1 MTHVKKNKNTALKW
15 LTGLGAIV
23 VLVFGIGYLYSFNSA
38 TMSDDAQ
45 VQQLLLPINARVG
58 GYLHK
63 INFVEFQ
70 KVKKGDTLII
80 IDNTDYIVQQQLA
93 EANLLDAQ
101 AGRFVTSSAVNTVSN
116 TVNITA
122 SNIQEVR
129 ARLLNAEQD
138 YKRYKILLE
147 QESVTE
153 QQYEK
158 AKTEYEALKAKLV
171 ALTSTENGNRL
182 SVKETGAKL
191 GVNEAAIKRAE
202 AQLQIAKL
210 NVSYTVI
217 LSPCDGYMG
226 RKTLSV
232 GQLVQAGQQLA
243 SVVNDQEKWLTV
255 NVQEKQLRSVKIG
268 QEVKVR
274 IDAFADHDFVG
285 TISSIAGATGTAFS
299 MVPTDNSTG
308 NFVKIQQR
316 VPVRI
321 DFLNPEDQSLLP
333 DVKSGMNAV
342 VYFN

>member
-1 MTHVKKNKNTALKW
+1 MRHLKKNKHKVLKW
-15 LTGLGAIV
+15 LTGLVAV
-23 VLVFGIGYLYSFNSA
+23 AVLVFGIGYLYSFNSA

-45 VQQLLLPINARVG
+45 VQQLLLPVNARVG
-58 GYLHK
+58 GYLQK

-101 AGRFVTSSAVNTVSN
+101 AGRFVTSTAVNTVSN
-116 TVNITA
+116 TVKIAA
-122 SNIQEVR
+122 SNIQEAH

-147 QESVTE
+147 QESVTA
-153 QQYEK
+153 QQYDK
-158 AKTEYEALKAKLV
+158 AKTEYEVQKAKLE
-171 ALTSTENGNRL
+171 ALTSTINGNRL

-191 GVNEAAIKRAE
+191 GINEATIKRAE

-210 NVSYTVI
+210 NVSYTIIV
-217 LSPCDGYMG
+217 SPCDGYMG
-226 RKTLSV
+226 RKNLFA

-255 NVQEKQLRSVKIG
+255 NVQEKQLKSVKVG
-268 QEVKVR
+268 QQVKVR
-274 IDAFADHDFVG
+274 IDALSDHDFVG
-285 TISSIAGATGTAFS
+285 TVSSVAGATGSAFS

-321 DFLNPEDQSLLP
+321 DFLNPKDKSFLT

>member
-23 VLVFGIGYLYSFNSA
+23 VLLFGIGYLYSFNSA

-58 GYLHK
+58 GYLQK

-70 KVKKGDTLII
+70 KVKKGDTLVI
-80 IDNTDYIVQQQLA
+80 IDNTDYIVQQELA

-101 AGRFVTSSAVNTVSN
+101 AGRFVTSTSVNTVSN

-129 ARLLNAEQD
+129 ARLLNAEHD

-171 ALTSTENGNRL
+171 ALTKTENGNRL

-191 GVNEAAIKRAE
+191 GVNEASIKRAE
-202 AQLQIAKL
+202 AQLKIAKL

-232 GQLVQAGQQLA
+232 GQLVQAAQQLA

-268 QEVKVR
+268 QKVKVR
-274 IDAFADHDFVG
+274 IDAFTDHDFVG
-285 TISSIAGATGTAFS
+285 TISSVASATGSAFS
-299 MVPTDNSTG
+299 MIPTDNSTG

-321 DFLNPEDQSLLP
+321 DFLNPEDQSFLP